1 MKKNVRTL
9 VAALLIAAVFVAL
22 LSFGLFTSG
31 EALAQMSPSRTVF
44 YLDETQVLTTT
55 TPTAR
60 FLNGVE
66 IWGVADDYSTATIFL
81 TVDVDSSEVVTVTPQ
96 YSADG
101 VNWANAAEFVPD
113 WTNGQIDTVPIT
125 LVANADGTSYKRFNL
140 NGPLIRFSMIAAT
153 GPVTTT
159 MLVVYE

>member
-1 MKKNVRTL
+1 
-9 VAALLIAAVFVAL
+9 
-22 LSFGLFTSG
+22 
-31 EALAQMSPSRTVF
+31 
-44 YLDETQVLTTT
+44 LDSTF
-55 TPTAR
+55 R
-60 FLNGVE
+60 
-66 IWGVADDYSTATIFL
+66 TATSVARSVPTIL
-81 TVDVDSSEVVTVTPQ
+81 ARNCRESEVVTVTPQ

-125 LVANADGTSYKRFNL
+125 LVANADGTSYKRFSL